1 MFKKLVVLVILTV
14 SGMSAYA
21 SNSPKNVECFNDD
34 TSFKIVNEGNPRN
47 KATAKIADHQGS
59 FPFGG
64 AWLWLISSD
73 GGYLNSQ
80 TKYKTMNG
88 GTLTVSEQV
97 LIGRGGC
104 GRGSCD
110 NNQKLISAYY
120 ISPSAD
126 EFIYDCNEISL

>member
-1 MFKKLVVLVILTV
+1 
-14 SGMSAYA
+14 MSAYA
-21 SNSPKNVECFNDD
+21 ANSLKNVECFNEE
-34 TSFKIVNEGNPRN
+34 TTFKLINEGNPRN
-47 KATAKIADHQGS
+47 GATAKIADSQGA

-64 AWLWLISSD
+64 AWLWLLSSD

-80 TKYKTMNG
+80 TKYKTMDG

-110 NNQKLISAYY
+110 NNQKIISAYY